1 MENNDIKKTMEFILE
16 HQAKFTIDMESL
28 KESMNIFKEA
38 MLSLKDSIEIIKDNQ
53 DKLTT
58 NLNKFIEHQI
68 SNLENQ
74 KKQTARLS
82 RLEESFVLLV
92 DLARNNDDRMD
103 IISQQITEL
112 SAINKENIN
121 NTNKQIAELTKS
133 QINTDERINIL
144 IKMFE
149 RFMS

>member
-112 SAINKENIN
+112 STINKENIN